1 MEDQGEMTEDE
12 AVQEP
17 DPRFLIKV
25 ILAGLALHIVGYAMD
40 NAMAGDA
47 AAVILFAGWLWGGRG
62 AEKVAPS
69 GPRAKGSG
77 STIAKHV
84 MWRLLIGL
92 ALFLAAALLGTM
104 GAR

>member
-1 MEDQGEMTEDE
+1 MENQDDIAEDKV
-12 AVQEP
+12 AQDP

-25 ILAGLALHIVGYAMD
+25 ALVGLALHIAGYALD

-47 AAVILFAGWLWGGRG
+47 AAVVLFAGWLWGGRG

-69 GPRAKGSG
+69 GPRAKGSD

-92 ALFLAAALLGTM
+92 ALFLVAALLGTM